1 MAECLG
7 LYIENNLI
15 KYAKVSKNNE
25 AIKVESFGIKFYD
38 DNIEKTIKQ
47 IIEETY
53 SYNKTSISINAS
65 DEVYNKFEMFSQLK
79 PRDINEVV
87 KTEFENACYDA
98 GTTPNVFEQRSILA
112 GSKENVERIRAIS
125 IAVPKTIIE
134 QRKNQLNK
142 NKVSAMFSESVALT
156 KIINPIKKGTDLIIN
171 IEKNTTITKITD
183 GIISDINL
191 INIGIQNIIENIQKK
206 ENSYAKAYEICKSTT
221 IYLDSDKDLEYE
233 ENEYLVDIMPVLYEL
248 VTQIKKY
255 VDESLDTIDN
265 IYITGT
271 AAVINNIDIYFQDYF
286 NNISCEILRPS
297 FIGKNSKLN
306 IKDYIEVNSAIALA
320 VSAFDSK
327 EPTNFVKQT
336 NLNNVSDFLKTDIS
350 TINFKDLFNKLG
362 SISNTKYSF
371 IYFTMIMSA
380 VSYIAV
386 TSILNAQFNKK
397 IQLANTSISDTK
409 ARISNVE
416 EYTRKFNSKTTEY
429 KKLITS
435 IENSNNIAMENR
447 RYRKTI
453 PRLLNN
459 IMAVIPKNVQVI
471 SIENKTDSHVVI
483 VARSTKY
490 EQLAMFKTKLQTEE
504 ILEKVTSD
512 TGTISGDYAV
522 VTIEGELP

>member
-1 MAECLG
+1 M
-7 LYIENNLI
+7 
-15 KYAKVSKNNE
+15 
-25 AIKVESFGIKFYD
+25 
-38 DNIEKTIKQ
+38 
-47 IIEETY
+47 
-53 SYNKTSISINAS
+53 
-65 DEVYNKFEMFSQLK
+65 
-79 PRDINEVV
+79 
-87 KTEFENACYDA
+87 
-98 GTTPNVFEQRSILA
+98 
-112 GSKENVERIRAIS
+112 
-125 IAVPKTIIE
+125 
-134 QRKNQLNK
+134 
-142 NKVSAMFSESVALT
+142 
-156 KIINPIKKGTDLIIN
+156 
-171 IEKNTTITKITD
+171 
-183 GIISDINL
+183 
-191 INIGIQNIIENIQKK
+191 
-206 ENSYAKAYEICKSTT
+206 
-221 IYLDSDKDLEYE
+221 
-233 ENEYLVDIMPVLYEL
+233 
-248 VTQIKKY
+248 
-255 VDESLDTIDN
+255 
-265 IYITGT
+265 
-271 AAVINNIDIYFQDYF
+271 
-286 NNISCEILRPS
+286 
-297 FIGKNSKLN
+297 
-306 IKDYIEVNSAIALA
+306 A